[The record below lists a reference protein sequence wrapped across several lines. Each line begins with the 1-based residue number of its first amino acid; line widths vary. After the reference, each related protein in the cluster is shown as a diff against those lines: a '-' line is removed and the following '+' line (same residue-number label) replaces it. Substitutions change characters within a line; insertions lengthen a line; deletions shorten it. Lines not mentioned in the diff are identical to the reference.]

1 MMKRIGIISDTHG
14 QVEYTRSAIRLLE
27 SLEPELVIHCGD
39 IGSAEIVRM
48 FSAWPAHFVFGN
60 VDYDIEP
67 LRQAMREC
75 GHTCHERFGTLET
88 EGVRIAFLHGDDWQL
103 LERTITSGEWDL
115 VCHGHTHRRREERMG
130 RSLVLNPGAIYR
142 ANPHSFAVVDLPG
155 LEVTSVA
162 L

>member
-1 MMKRIGIISDTHG
+1 MKRIGIISDTHG

-39 IGSAEIVRM
+39 IGSVEIVRM
-48 FSAWPAHFVFGN
+48 LSVWPSHFVFGN
-60 VDYDIEP
+60 VDDNP
-67 LRQAMREC
+67 DMLRAAMQEC
-75 GHTCHERFGTLET
+75 GHTCHERFGTLDV

-103 LERTITSGEWDL
+103 LERTITSGQWDL
-115 VCHGHTHRRREERMG
+115 VCHGHTHRRREERFG
-130 RSLVLNPGAIYR
+130 PTLVLNPGAIYR
-142 ANPHSFAVVDLPG
+142 ANPHTFAIVDLPG